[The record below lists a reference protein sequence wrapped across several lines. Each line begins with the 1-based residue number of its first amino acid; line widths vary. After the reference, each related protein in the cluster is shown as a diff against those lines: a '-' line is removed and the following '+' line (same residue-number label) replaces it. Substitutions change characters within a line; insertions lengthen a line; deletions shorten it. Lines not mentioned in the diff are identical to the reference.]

1 MTRSTQRV
9 WAIILYGFSWSAS
22 PVFAQGYGFYEV
34 GACATGR
41 GGAGVAAPCA
51 DGSSIFYNPAGL
63 AFESGT
69 LLSAEGSIVSP
80 RGNFTD
86 DVTGRVSHLRNRQY
100 FAPAAYYRQD
110 LGRRAA
116 FGVGLFAP
124 YGLTTDWP
132 TDSEGRFLSYR
143 SQVEAIYVQPT
154 VALRVRDRVAV
165 GAGLDITRL
174 HVQLRRRVDL
184 STQPLPGAPN
194 LAFAAIGVP
203 SGTDFADLNLSGSK
217 FHVGFHAGV
226 LVKPHDRFSVG
237 ARFLSGQKVDVTDAT
252 LETQQIPT
260 GLVTRAPLPGI
271 PAGTPLDSLVAP
283 AFAPGGPL
291 STGQQASATLP
302 LPAQFVVGGAV
313 RVTNTLRLLADYQF
327 TNWSAFDTLQLNT
340 ELAPPTIIVED
351 FRDSHGVRAGAEY
364 AWSDRTTLRG
374 GFVANTAAAPDQTVT
389 PTLPE
394 AARVQVAA
402 GLGQRLAEKLWLDV
416 YYLHLFQDD
425 RRGRTTDGGLAV
437 PTTAVNNGEFRFH
450 ANLYGASLVLRF

>member
-1 MTRSTQRV
+1 M
-9 WAIILYGFSWSAS
+9 
-22 PVFAQGYGFYEV
+22 
-34 GACATGR
+34 
-41 GGAGVAAPCA
+41 
-51 DGSSIFYNPAGL
+51 
-63 AFESGT
+63 
-69 LLSAEGSIVSP
+69 
-80 RGNFTD
+80 
-86 DVTGRVSHLRNRQY
+86 H
-100 FAPAAYYRQD
+100 
-110 LGRRAA
+110 
-116 FGVGLFAP
+116 
-124 YGLTTDWP
+124 
-132 TDSEGRFLSYR
+132 SEGRFLSYKGL
-143 SQVEAIYVQPT
+143 VETIYVQPT
-154 VALRVRDRVAV
+154 VALRVRERLAL
-165 GAGLDITRL
+165 GAGLDVTHL

-184 STQPLPGAPN
+184 STQLLPGAPN

-203 SGTDFADLNLSGSK
+203 SGTDFADFNLKGSK

-226 LVKPHDRFSVG
+226 LFKPHDRVSFG
-237 ARFLSGQKVDVTDAT
+237 ARFLSGQKVDVTDGE

-291 STGQQASATLP
+291 STGQQASAALP

-313 RVTNTLRLLADYQF
+313 NMTKTLRLLADYQF
-327 TNWSAFDTLQLNT
+327 TNWSAFDTLELNT
-340 ELAPPTIIVED
+340 ELAPHTVIVED
-351 FRDSHGVRAGAEY
+351 FRDSHGVRTGAEY
-364 AWSDRTTLRG
+364 TLSNRTTLRG

-394 AARVQVAA
+394 AARLQVAA

-450 ANLYGASLVLRF
+450 ANLFGGLLC